1 MNNTTM
7 QAAQQQSYGLD
18 TEVVRCPI
26 PTVGE
31 HEVLVKVAAAGVD
44 RGTWHLMTGL
54 PYMTRLVTGLFK
66 PRKKTPGRD
75 LAGTVEQI
83 GSQVTDFAVGDEVL
97 GIGSGAF
104 AEYAVAR
111 ERKLVAKPTNLDME
125 QAAALATSGLTAWQ
139 ALHTHGKVRPGQ
151 QVLILGALAGS
162 APSPSRSRARPARRS
177 PECAVRARLNWSHP
191 WVHSTFWT
199 IGKTTLMARSTSSS
213 TAAAT
218 RL

>member
-54 PYMTRLVTGLFK
+54 PYMTRSVTGLFK

-83 GSQVTDFAVGDEVL
+83 GSQVTDSPSATRCWASDPAPSL
-97 GIGSGAF
+97 SMRSPAS
-104 AEYAVAR
+104 A
-111 ERKLVAKPTNLDME
+111 NLW
-125 QAAALATSGLTAWQ
+125 QNRRTWTWNRAAALATSLALTAWQ
-139 ALHTHGKVRPGQ
+139 ACTP
-151 QVLILGALAGS
+151 
-162 APSPSRSRARPARRS
+162 
-177 PECAVRARLNWSHP
+177 
-191 WVHSTFWT
+191 
-199 IGKTTLMARSTSSS
+199 MARSDLDSEF
-213 TAAAT
+213 
-218 RL
+218 